1 MSREPITLGDRVFQF
16 SPVNIENS
24 RTLSRDQLQQ
34 FNENGYL
41 SGISIFT
48 ESEAS
53 ELQHYIEQLVTQV
66 VTAADQRNSYSINNY
81 HVVCQRLYDLVVEP
95 RILAYIEDILGTE
108 LVCWSSHLFAKLAGD
123 SKVVPLHQDAVYWP
137 LTPSHSVT
145 AWLAIDDADAENA
158 AMQFVPGSHL
168 SGALVHEMQPLDGS
182 RVLGRQALNPDQYT
196 DRFINVL
203 QAGQLSLHSDLLL
216 HGSDANDSSRN
227 RCGLT
232 LRYIP
237 ASVRVMEGFD
247 VWRKSAVHCL
257 DGDASDYWYNR
268 SRPEGENPE
277 KLADFWG
284 EFDGQ
289 SLSPTAA
296 DRFA

>member
-66 VTAADQRNSYSINNY
+66 VRAADQRNSYSINNY

-95 RILAYIEDILGTE
+95 RILALIQDILGTE

-145 AWLAIDDADAENA
+145 AWLAIDDADRGNACMRFLTGSHHHGHLTWRPSTPEEHNVLNQTVENA
-158 AMQFVPGSHL
+158 
-168 SGALVHEMQPLDGS
+168 E
-182 RVLGRQALNPDQYT
+182 QYGEPV
-196 DRFINVL
+196 DNVL
-203 QAGQLSLHSDLLL
+203 KTGEASIHSDLLV
-216 HGSDANDSSRN
+216 HGSNANLSDRR

-232 LRYIP
+232 LRYAP
-237 ASVRVMEGFD
+237 VEVRAGQGWNAKGVVLSGTD
-247 VWRKSAVHCL
+247 P
-257 DGDASDYWYNR
+257 DGHWGNP
-268 SRPEGENPE
+268 SRP
-277 KLADFWG
+277 KQD
-284 EFDGQ
+284 
-289 SLSPTAA
+289 
-296 DRFA
+296 